1 MSEQRAMSRAV
12 RTARG
17 AFGALAATLLAAV
30 SHALAGGLTTAFA
43 VVATALFALPLCVL
57 LAGKIGSLWR
67 LAIAVSVAQFVYH
80 WSFAG
85 IGASQLGAGASG
97 SSAEAIS
104 PHAAHLGLLA
114 SSPFVPT
121 ASTGAIAANAE
132 AVMWVAHALAAA
144 LTVALMHS
152 GERAFLHVVRLL
164 RSAVPVHVPGSIRLP
179 SRPAI
184 LETFYAAPSR
194 VAPVFLSAIS
204 HRGPPALPA
213 TATSH

>member
-30 SHALAGGLTTAFA
+30 SHSLAGGVMTAFA
-43 VVATALFALPLCVL
+43 IVATTLFALPLCVL

-85 IGASQLGAGASG
+85 IGATQLGAIGQG
-97 SSAEAIS
+97 SAAVS
-104 PHAAHLGLLA
+104 PHAAHLGLLTA
-114 SSPFVPT
+114 SPFVPT
-121 ASTGAIAANAE
+121 AAIAANAE
-132 AVMWVAHALAAA
+132 AWMWAAHALAAT

-152 GERAFLHVVRLL
+152 GERAFLHVARLL
-164 RSAVPVHVPGSIRLP
+164 RSAVPVRIPGAIQLP
-179 SRPAI
+179 ARPAI
-184 LETFYAAPSR
+184 LEVFYAAPSR

-204 HRGPPALPA
+204 HRGPPAVPA
-213 TATSH
+213 TAFSH

>member
-1 MSEQRAMSRAV
+1 MSRAV

-30 SHALAGGLTTAFA
+30 SHSLAGGVMTAFA
-43 VVATALFALPLCVL
+43 IVATALFALPLCVL

-85 IGASQLGAGASG
+85 IGATQLGAAASG
-97 SSAEAIS
+97 SNAEVVS

-114 SSPFVPT
+114 ATPFAPASGT
-121 ASTGAIAANAE
+121 ASADAW
-132 AVMWVAHALAAA
+132 MWAAHALAAA

-152 GERAFLHVVRLL
+152 GERAFLHIVRLL
-164 RSAVPVHVPGSIRLP
+164 RSAVPVRIPGAIRLP
-179 SRPAI
+179 ARPAI
-184 LETFYAAPSR
+184 LETFYAAPAR

-204 HRGPPALPA
+204 HRGPPTVPA
-213 TATSH
+213 TAFSH